1 LARRGSKRVGSAAL
15 QGNTSMTLN
24 KWVVE
29 RIREKILQGSY
40 APGETLTES
49 RLMEELDV
57 GRTPVREALLQ
68 LEVEGLVTIFPRKG
82 ARVNK
87 TSLKEVEEMYTIG
100 GTLEGLAAALSVPR
114 INNKTLNQL
123 SQRIQEGQRLQE
135 DNDIVAYCKVNAE
148 FHRSLVAHCENEK
161 LINMIAGLRRSVHRL
176 GVISFTIPGR
186 IRSSVE
192 EHQRILTSI
201 KEGDSEAVRKA
212 VEDHWNN
219 TKERLIKYLK
229 DFSILSHL

>member
-1 LARRGSKRVGSAAL
+1 MPRTSARKVMSGAFH
-15 QGNTSMTLN
+15 GNSSMTLN
-24 KWVVE
+24 KWVLE
-29 RIREKILQGSY
+29 RIREGILHGAY
-40 APGETLTES
+40 APGESLTES
-49 RLMEELDV
+49 RLMEELNV

-82 ARVNK
+82 AKVNK

-114 INNKTLNQL
+114 TNNKTVRQL
-123 SQRIQEGQRLQE
+123 SQKIQEGRRLQV
-135 DNDIVAYCKVNAE
+135 DNDILSYCKVNGE
-148 FHRSLVAHCENEK
+148 FHRTLVAHCGNDK
-161 LINMIAGLRRSVHRL
+161 LINMIEGLRRSVHRL

-186 IRSSVE
+186 IKSSVE
-192 EHQRILTSI
+192 EHERILKSVE
-201 KEGDSEAVRKA
+201 EGDSEAVRKA

-219 TKERLIKYLK
+219 TKERLVKYLK